1 MKENKTPSIADYIQ
15 QQEFDKKFNRD
26 AAKKAKE
33 TALKNFDSKAKK
45 IKFNTPYSKDSL
57 FFMFDMVWEE
67 LEKKLK
73 EKFELKIEG
82 NDVTFTK
89 IKELG

>member
-45 IKFNTPYSKDSL
+45 IKFNTTYSKDSL

>member
-33 TALKNFDSKAKK
+33 TALKNFNSKPKK
-45 IKFNTPYSKDSL
+45 INL
-57 FFMFDMVWEE
+57 N
-67 LEKKLK
+67 L
-73 EKFELKIEG
+73 
-82 NDVTFTK
+82 
-89 IKELG
+89 